1 MPDTYD
7 KWLEAVDQQVI
18 DRTGLSVHDLPDM
31 PFREWYDDDVAPADA
46 ALEALDYAG
55 YPL

>member
-18 DRTGLSVHDLPDM
+18 SRTGLSVHDLPDM
-31 PFREWYDDDVAPADA
+31 PFREWYNDDVDPADA